1 MQRIIKVTLGA
12 LLLGLSLP
20 AQTLVLPHVVDGQ
33 GWQSTIVLTNTAAT
47 AASATL
53 VFHQETTGGNTTAS
67 NPPFIE
73 VVSTAGL
80 SLTGGSTM
88 FLHTMGT
95 AADLWKG
102 WAELNADPGIIGYVV
117 FTNRASGHQNDGTAP
132 AAPASSRILV
142 PYDDSSGSFTGIAIA
157 NPTATAQNVAVGFRT
172 TTGGVAMGAPFSVP
186 AFGHMSFILSQ
197 QFPVINGHEGLAE
210 FYSATGN
217 LSMIALRFNPTL
229 AFTSAP
235 VYFQSGAPL
244 IAAGSSSGSDPNNP
258 PPYDPNNPYGYIYMY
273 QSTGGVR

>member
-1 MQRIIKVTLGA
+1 M
-12 LLLGLSLP
+12 
-20 AQTLVLPHVVDGQ
+20 
-33 GWQSTIVLTNTAAT
+33 
-47 AASATL
+47 
-53 VFHQETTGGNTTAS
+53 
-67 NPPFIE
+67 
-73 VVSTAGL
+73 
-80 SLTGGSTM
+80 
-88 FLHTMGT
+88 
-95 AADLWKG
+95 
-102 WAELNADPGIIGYVV
+102 IGYVV

-132 AAPASSRILV
+132 AAAASSRILV

-157 NPTATAQNVAVGFRT
+157 NPTATDQSVTVGFRT
-172 TTGGVAMGAPFSVP
+172 TTGGVAVGAPFTVP

-197 QFPVINGHEGLAE
+197 QFPVIAGHEGLAE

-244 IAAGSSSGSDPNNP
+244 ITAARLDPNN
-258 PPYDPNNPYGYIYMY
+258 PYDPNNPIPMIPITPMGTIYMY